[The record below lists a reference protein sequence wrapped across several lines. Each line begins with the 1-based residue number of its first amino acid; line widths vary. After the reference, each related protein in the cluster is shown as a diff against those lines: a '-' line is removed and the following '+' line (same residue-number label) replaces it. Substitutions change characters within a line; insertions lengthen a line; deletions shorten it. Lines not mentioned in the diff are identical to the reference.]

1 MTIDTARL
9 QMTWAVAAQYGH
21 QVRLFFC
28 SRLFVT
34 HPELRDMFPLSMEPQ
49 RDKLVAA
56 LGSVVSG
63 VDDLP
68 AIVPVLEQLGR
79 DHRRCLV
86 VRDHYPALGEALLA
100 ALGHFRPRG
109 QAVGRQPPHPGPAAS
124 GPRRLAGSPQLSG
137 GRRRPVLAREGRL
150 PATAGLDAHLHRNP
164 HCRRTPARRHR

>member
-1 MTIDTARL
+1 MAIDTARL
-9 QMTWAVAAQYGH
+9 QMSWAVAAQHGD
-21 QVRLFFC
+21 QVPLFSY

-34 HPELRDMFPLSMEPQ
+34 HPALRDMFPPSMEAQ

-63 VDDLP
+63 IDDLP

-79 DHRRCLV
+79 DHRRFVV
-86 VRDHYPALGEALLA
+86 VRDHYPAVGEALLA
-100 ALGHFRPRG
+100 ALEHFRPRG
-109 QAVGRQPPHPGPAAS
+109 RAVRRQPPHPGPAAS
-124 GPRRLAGSPQLSG
+124 GPHRLAGSPQLPG

-164 HCRRTPARRHR
+164 QCRRTPARRHP